1 MLDVLVLGLHD
12 PAQRWVAS
20 LVDAT
25 RDGDHGG
32 QRGLHHVVAF
42 VGLPVDRGLAV
53 GHFKLF
59 GEAQQRK
66 SEEFGE
72 LRGHRTRRAIG
83 ALGAADDEVEGLT
96 LDGGGERPRG
106 AERVGVL
113 ELGIGHQDS
122 AVRAHGQCPPD
133 RLEGPGRAHRDDHD
147 LAAILLDQLEPGFDR
162 VLVAR
167 VEDQVHPLP
176 DEPLGLR
183 VELAGSVGI
192 RDLLDADEDVHG
204 WLLSLWGNRA

>member
-1 MLDVLVLGLHD
+1 GLGPLVAGWRG
-12 PAQRWVAS
+12 PAQCR
-20 LVDAT
+20 
-25 RDGDHGG
+25 
-32 QRGLHHVVAF
+32 
-42 VGLPVDRGLAV
+42 
-53 GHFKLF
+53 
-59 GEAQQRK
+59 
-66 SEEFGE
+66 
-72 LRGHRTRRAIG
+72 
-83 ALGAADDEVEGLT
+83 
-96 LDGGGERPRG
+96 
-106 AERVGVL
+106 
-113 ELGIGHQDS
+113 
-122 AVRAHGQCPPD
+122 PD